1 MVINLRPE
9 LRILS
14 GPPFP
19 GGAPS
24 WTIHDPVRQR
34 FFRIGWLE
42 RLVLDDL
49 HLSADAFIQR
59 LTASGGPKITPAQ
72 VADVHEFLVQNEL
85 VVGTERVLM
94 KALLHRRQQQ
104 THRWLQRL
112 WHGWLFFRI
121 PLWNPEPFLRRLAWL
136 WQILAHPAFQM
147 VLVLLGILG
156 AIHTARHWDAF
167 VATLPRI
174 SSDGGWLWYGGAI
187 LATKVIH
194 ELGHAATAHRLG
206 CRVPVMGVAF
216 VFSWPVFYT
225 DVSEAWLLRSRRD
238 RLAVGAGGML
248 AELGLAAIASCLW
261 PLLTD
266 GPARSAMVLLAGV
279 AWVGTLVVNLNPFM
293 RFDGYYLLADALG
306 VANLHQQSFQLG
318 RWQLREWLFGWG
330 VSRPGALSRRLATF
344 LTALAYGIWCYRA
357 IVFVGFA
364 LLVYFFLFKV
374 AGIILLLAEV
384 GWFLVRPVVMEIK
397 AWWHHR
403 PLFRLNKQVIRT
415 LSLVALFLALV
426 TLVPWE
432 GSVSAPALARA
443 ARYQQLFVPVPAVL
457 EKRLVQRDQKVV
469 SGQELM
475 VFAAPDLELA
485 LEQNRLKIEQK
496 RWELAHSAREFS
508 VGDNQLVIVRE
519 LGSALGER
527 EGLLQQKEQL
537 RVLAPF
543 TGVVRTL
550 AEGLDDGVW
559 VDREQPL
566 LAVMHPEPLRVEA
579 WVDEA
584 DINRLNRETRAKFI
598 PADLGLPSLSL
609 RIEQIDYQAVEWLKD
624 PTLASTFGGPLPT
637 RKDKDGRLVAQRGC
651 FRVWLT
657 PVANGSG
664 VKHIIPGTVQFSVV
678 SRTLVETL
686 WHPLWST
693 LIRQTGF

>member
-59 LTASGGPKITPAQ
+59 LTASGGPMITPAQ

-85 VVGTERVLM
+85 VVGTERTLM
-94 KALLHRRQQQ
+94 TALLRRRQQQ
-104 THRWLQRL
+104 THHWLQRI

-121 PLWNPEPFLRRLAWL
+121 PLWNPDPFLRRLAWL
-136 WQILAHPAFQM
+136 WQILAHSAFQM

-167 VATLPRI
+167 VAILPHI

-261 PLLTD
+261 PLLPD

-403 PLFRLNKQVIRT
+403 QLFRLNKQVIRT
-415 LSLVALFLALV
+415 LFLVALLLMLV

-496 RWELAHSAREFS
+496 RWELAHSAKEFS

-527 EGLLQQKEQL
+527 EGLLQQQEQL
-537 RVLAPF
+537 RVVAPF

-550 AEGLDDGVW
+550 AEGLDNGVW

-579 WVDEA
+579 WVDET

-598 PADLGLPSLSL
+598 PADLGLPSLPL

-664 VKHIIPGTVQFSVV
+664 VKYIIPGTVQFSVA

-686 WHPLWST
+686 WHPLWSA